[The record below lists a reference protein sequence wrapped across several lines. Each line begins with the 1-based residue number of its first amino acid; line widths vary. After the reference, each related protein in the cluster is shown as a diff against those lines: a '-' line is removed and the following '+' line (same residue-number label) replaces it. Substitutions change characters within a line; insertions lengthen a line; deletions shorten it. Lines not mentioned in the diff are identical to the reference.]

1 MYKIKNVYKIIE
13 YLILPV
19 SIIIIWQILFRT
31 GIVNPILLPGPGKVW
46 DSFISLIKAGT
57 LYKNIGM
64 SILRVIEGFLLA
76 TVSGIFL
83 GVIVG
88 LSKHFDRI
96 TNIVIQVI
104 RPIPPIA
111 WIPLAILW
119 FGIGENSKI
128 YIIFLGAFFPIF
140 TNVVEGIHQV
150 DKKLVEVACVL
161 EIPKGKLIKK
171 VIIPSS
177 LPFIMTGIRIG
188 LSGAWMCVVAAEL
201 IASTS
206 GVGYMISDARQ
217 LSQTDVVIVGM
228 LIIGVIGKIMDVLL
242 LKLQRRLIRWE
253 I

>member
-1 MYKIKNVYKIIE
+1 MYKIKNFYKIIE
-13 YLILPV
+13 YLILPI
-19 SIIIIWQILFRT
+19 SLIIIWQILFNT
-31 GIVNPILLPGPGKVW
+31 GIVNPILLPGPEKVW

-76 TVSGIFL
+76 GISGILL

-88 LSKHFDRI
+88 LSRHFDRI
-96 TNIVIQVI
+96 TNIVIQII

-119 FGIGENSKI
+119 FGIGESSKI

-150 DKKLVEVACVL
+150 DKKLIEVARVL
-161 EIPKGKLIKK
+161 EIPNGKLINK

-228 LIIGVIGKIMDVLL
+228 LIIGVIGKVMDVLL
-242 LKLQRRLIRWE
+242 LRLQRSLIKW
-253 I
+253 

>member
-1 MYKIKNVYKIIE
+1 MNTIKNLYKIIE
-13 YLILPV
+13 HLILPIV
-19 SIIIIWQILFRT
+19 ILVIWQILFYT
-31 GIVNPILLPGPGKVW
+31 GIVNPILLPGPEKIW
-46 DSFISLIKAGT
+46 NSFINLIKAGS

-76 TVSGIFL
+76 AIFGILL
-83 GVIVG
+83 GIIVG

-96 TNIVIQVI
+96 TNIVIQIV

-150 DKKLVEVACVL
+150 DKKLIEVARVL
-161 EIPKGKLIKK
+161 EISKGKLITK
-171 VIIPSS
+171 VIIPSA
-177 LPFIMTGIRIG
+177 LPFIMTGIRVG

-228 LIIGVIGKIMDVLL
+228 LIIGIIGKVMDVLL
-242 LKLQRRLIRWE
+242 LRFQKSLVKWE
-253 I
+253 F

>member
-1 MYKIKNVYKIIE
+1 MHKIKKIYKIGE
-13 YLILPV
+13 YLVLPIA
-19 SIIIIWQILFRT
+19 IIIIWQILFKT
-31 GIVNPILLPGPGKVW
+31 GIVNPILLPGPERIW
-46 DSFISLIKAGT
+46 NSFINLIKTGT

-76 TVSGIFL
+76 AASGI
-83 GVIVG
+83 VIGIFVG

-119 FGIGENSKI
+119 FGIGENSKV

-140 TNVVEGIHQV
+140 TNVVEGIRQV

-161 EIPKGKLIKK
+161 EIPKKKLIGK
-171 VIIPSS
+171 VVIPSA
-177 LPFIMTGIRIG
+177 LPFIMSGIRIG

-228 LIIGVIGKIMDVLL
+228 LIIGIIGKVMDVLL
-242 LKLQRRLIRWE
+242 IRLQKNLIRW
-253 I
+253 